1 MDLLQ
6 RLDAQVLSR
15 TLSWLPQRQALQLMI
30 LASDW
35 VKLVAAHLRRLV
47 IASDLPLGL
56 VTRAAP
62 WCQRLVELQ
71 FQACQGDTEKF
82 WATTARCV
90 ELLRGAPVK
99 QLGVKGRY
107 VEKCRQ
113 DCQDGTLQDAQN
125 LEASPIFKA
134 LATHASHW
142 DVETFSVELVPLADV
157 MQPMGC
163 FLEGATGLSSLMLRQ
178 CGLTGPGAAPLKFLC
193 ETLVSL
199 PFKNLLTLDLS
210 MNALCLEGANFL
222 GEFLQCTPQLQTLLL
237 GGNGLGP
244 AGLAAL
250 VRSLSQLPLST
261 LDLSLNGLGTTGV
274 ETLLPAGLQLQSL
287 NLRGNWFGSSHS
299 EIIVHLLQSMSA
311 TLVKLD
317 ISQNKLGPHGV
328 GEIVRNLPPLPKLR
342 ALILAE
348 NQFATAD
355 FLPEAFG
362 HLSEMAP
369 QLEELD
375 LTANQLGSHRPTVG
389 ALCKQLPG
397 SLRALWL
404 GASSLKGENLQ
415 AVLQNLDLPLLQR
428 LSLVQAMMDDQ
439 SLQLFSG
446 WWVKD
451 PLPQLQFLDIS
462 GNFVSG
468 AAIARLKLDLHRNKA
483 FRQLKGRGRT
493 HPLKSYPHHS

>member
-1 MDLLQ
+1 MP
-6 RLDAQVLSR
+6 RSSR
-15 TLSWLPQRQALQLMI
+15 QIYPWAL
-30 LASDW
+30 W
-35 VKLVAAHLRRLV
+35 R
-47 IASDLPLGL
+47 
-56 VTRAAP
+56 
-62 WCQRLVELQ
+62 ELH
-71 FQACQGDTEKF
+71 
-82 WATTARCV
+82 
-90 ELLRGAPVK
+90 
-99 QLGVKGRY
+99 LGVSASWSCSSRPARGTRRSSGR
-107 VEKCRQ
+107 RQ
-113 DCQDGTLQDAQN
+113 RDVWSYCGGHQWSSWGWREDMWRNAARIARMPGRRFGWICWLFSNCLTSWTPTFFFESPLWALEDGTLQDAQN

-317 ISQNKLGPHGV
+317 ISRPGLKGSGRSWPRVRGAASCAAVVFGLPLSLSPQPQVLIQQVQTSSDMQEVKATSKYGSNMLNLQLGPWKLHRGRHVFFLCSAAFFLLFEDIVVYVAHSWVCQRIRTQTLAAMVSRPVKEV
-328 GEIVRNLPPLPKLR
+328 GAAMV
-342 ALILAE
+342 A
-348 NQFATAD
+348 ATAV
-355 FLPEAFG
+355 P
-362 HLSEMAP
+362 
-369 QLEELD
+369 
-375 LTANQLGSHRPTVG
+375 TALNWTDVIKTRMQ
-389 ALCKQLPG
+389 
-397 SLRALWL
+397 
-404 GASSLKGENLQ
+404 GENYIVSGSTLDSL
-415 AVLQNLDLPLLQR
+415 VLQ
-428 LSLVQAMMDDQ
+428 SV
-439 SLQLFSG
+439 
-446 WWVKD
+446 
-451 PLPQLQFLDIS
+451 
-462 GNFVSG
+462 
-468 AAIARLKLDLHRNKA
+468 AANEDSCVHAQIDR
-483 FRQLKGRGRT
+483 
-493 HPLKSYPHHS
+493 